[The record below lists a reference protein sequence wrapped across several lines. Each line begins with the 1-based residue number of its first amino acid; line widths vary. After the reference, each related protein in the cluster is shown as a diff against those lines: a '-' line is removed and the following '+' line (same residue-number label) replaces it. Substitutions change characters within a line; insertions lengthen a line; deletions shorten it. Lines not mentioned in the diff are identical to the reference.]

1 MRGINKVMML
11 GVISFPE
18 IPEDARIDGHLRFDI
33 GVLRPTK
40 DGGETIITV
49 PCLASGRLAE
59 ILSNYTVPDVTMLYL
74 EGWLR
79 PFGPEMVVSADTIQL
94 LKVGRK
100 DIITGEE

>member
-1 MRGINKVMML
+1 MRGINKVILL

-18 IPEDARIDGHLRFDI
+18 IPESARIDGHLRFNV

-40 DGGETIITV
+40 DGGETITTV

-59 ILSNYTVPDVTMLYL
+59 VLCDYTVPDVTMLYL

-79 PFGPEMVVSADTIQL
+79 PLGPEMVVSVDTIQL
-94 LKVGRK
+94 LKMGRE
-100 DIITGEE
+100 ILTEES